1 MKKAYEDDVV
11 EIPDILKAHRLD
23 LMAKYGAY
31 SVPFA
36 DDELMDAFKDQVLC
50 SQNFYA
56 QPRLVVF
63 IHDYGSLR
71 AELDGVMHVDLNL
84 ERSYMLDATRKL
96 VEWAS
101 SQEFSLI
108 DINVFPHKLKQG
120 TPEADLLKRLII
132 YLWDNYIDQ
141 REFLSVARAAADYTT
156 YVRRIMVDII
166 PVDKRVSA
174 FVQIVG
180 TLEPTRVPLT
190 QPELRRWFI
199 ERSLVIIPE
208 SHPTRFT
215 GKWVKNCGVVE
226 AT

>member
-11 EIPDILKAHRLD
+11 GIPDLLKAHRLD

-132 YLWDNYIDQ
+132 YLWDNYIEISEASDIVFIVSGSSC
-141 REFLSVARAAADYTT
+141 RLLAPLLTT
-156 YVRRIMVDII
+156 R

-226 AT
+226 TT